1 MDRRHDAR
9 RPCRHL
15 ALADVLGVGIDL
27 PCAPRIVF
35 VSKHFCGDATDIALR
50 FIAAQLPRLSDIHA
64 RVSVCIA
71 TCCHAKC
78 SPSEYCNRPWVDQTL
93 ALSGYVWH

>member
-1 MDRRHDAR
+1 
-9 RPCRHL
+9 
-15 ALADVLGVGIDL
+15 
-27 PCAPRIVF
+27 VF

-50 FIAAQLPRLSDIHA
+50 FIAAQLPHLADIHA

-78 SPSEYCNRPWVDQTL
+78 SPGEYCNRPWVEQTL
-93 ALSGYVWH
+93 ALSRYVWLNVPAPATGARRPQETAPMHCQDSRGKF